1 MQILHSGTR
10 VEIEPGNWS
19 RSGLGLGTR
28 QKRHAGLV
36 VFPTWR
42 LVGNRSGYPTRNPSE
57 TSRWFGYAPDMKAGR
72 EPAVLLDPFLAVFW
86 GVLSSIKISFNSQL
100 DSSPL
105 YSSSI
110 FRTLLCFLARR
121 IRFRSHICSSS
132 SILIFKKRIRSTHKN
147 EKWLKQM
154 NSRCRNYRLYYYRY
168 IFVLAQI
175 VNWLFARNLNNN
187 IIYIRIF
194 WQILTEKSCIG
205 PHTESYTS
213 HL

>member
-1 MQILHSGTR
+1 M
-10 VEIEPGNWS
+10 
-19 RSGLGLGTR
+19 
-28 QKRHAGLV
+28 
-36 VFPTWR
+36 FPTWR
-42 LVGNRSGYPTRNPSE
+42 LVENR
-57 TSRWFGYAPDMKAGR
+57 
-72 EPAVLLDPFLAVFW
+72 PFLAVFW
-86 GVLSSIKISFNSQL
+86 GVLSSIKISLNSQL

-110 FRTLLCFLARR
+110 FRTLLCFLAHR

-132 SILIFKKRIRSTHKN
+132 SILIVKTRIRSTRKN
-147 EKWLKQM
+147 EKWLKQK

-175 VNWLFARNLNNN
+175 VHRLFARNLNNN

-194 WQILTEKSCIG
+194 WQILTENSCIG
-205 PHTESYTS
+205 PHTESYMS